1 VHDKLKL
8 LSSLNTLGYIKF
20 DVLCN
25 LDDLEEKLSFSV
37 DLNIHIM
44 LFEIKLERRIYGT
57 SSIYLF
63 KSEISFC
70 HKTL

>member
-37 DLNIHIM
+37 DLPW
-44 LFEIKLERRIYGT
+44 
-57 SSIYLF
+57 LF
-63 KSEISFC
+63 KHTYHVIGNKIGKENIWYIEYIFVQI
-70 HKTL
+70 